1 MKNKIKELNLDII
14 GGLGQLTAEESQ
26 SLSDYFAKQKTKKTN
41 VKGKKLPNTPLL
53 KPNKKVSPE

>member
-1 MKNKIKELNLDII
+1 MKNKIKELDVDII
-14 GGLGQLTAEESQ
+14 GGLGQLTEEESQ
-26 SLSDYFAKQKTKKTN
+26 SLSDYFAKQKAKKTN